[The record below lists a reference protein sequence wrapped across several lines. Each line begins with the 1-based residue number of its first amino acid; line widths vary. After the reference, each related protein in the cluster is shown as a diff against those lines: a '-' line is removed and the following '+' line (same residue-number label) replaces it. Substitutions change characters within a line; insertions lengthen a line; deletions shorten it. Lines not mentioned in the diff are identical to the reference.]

1 MLRTIMNVRPSIL
14 CPIDY
19 SEASAGALR
28 YAAAIAEHLVTRLIV
43 LGVEDPLVTSAID
56 LSTGSCWSP
65 EDSER
70 ELEDFVRRTFGAD
83 AAALAMCE
91 YDVAVGKA
99 AAEILR
105 VARERSCFLI
115 VMSERG
121 QTGARKQFFGATTER
136 VLRETAVPV
145 LVTPSA
151 DPGPV
156 HVEDANRWVRQILA
170 PVDLSANSLHQARV
184 AAELARTLEV
194 PLTLLHVAEPVK
206 NRLKARLDVRGL
218 DAGRRSIAEVGLDEL
233 ARTIP
238 ARLPLE
244 MIVACGDPA
253 EEAARIV
260 RERQFG
266 LVVIGLHSSPSVGP
280 RMGSVTYR
288 MLCSTQTLVLALPP
302 QRGWAV
308 SQPVAAA

>member
-1 MLRTIMNVRPSIL
+1 MSDPRIL

-70 ELEDFVRRTFGAD
+70 ELEGFLGRTFGSD

-194 PLTLLHVAEPVK
+194 PLTLLHVLNPSRIGSRPGSTSADSMP
-206 NRLKARLDVRGL
+206 
-218 DAGRRSIAEVGLDEL
+218 AGD
-233 ARTIP
+233 
-238 ARLPLE
+238 RLPRS
-244 MIVACGDPA
+244 AST
-253 EEAARIV
+253 
-260 RERQFG
+260 
-266 LVVIGLHSSPSVGP
+266 SSRGRYRHDYPS
-280 RMGSVTYR
+280 R
-288 MLCSTQTLVLALPP
+288 
-302 QRGWAV
+302 
-308 SQPVAAA
+308 